1 MKLAVSN
8 RSLRWTAFV
17 PVLLLLV
24 HTAEA
29 KGPSAAM
36 TVAVTSVERT
46 PVSQSVVATGNVV
59 AWREIPVST
68 EASGLAVTQVVADE
82 GTLVVEGQV
91 LARLND
97 ARIRAELIKQQAV
110 ILELEAN
117 LASAKSDLNRAKSV
131 ATGVITEQTIEQRET
146 LVKTTEA
153 RLEAA
158 RAQLFDIQVRQRQ
171 AVILAPAAGMVSSR
185 AVTIGQVVQVGTEMF
200 RIIQD
205 GRIEVDARV
214 LESDLPAAS
223 VGQTVKI
230 VGPTGRTEQGV
241 VRVVSPIV
249 DPKTRLGTVRIALDR
264 DTQLKPG
271 MFARVEVAVDTKLA
285 LTVPFKAL
293 VWRDAKA
300 YVFRVSADSMVSLI
314 EVKVGRGT
322 AARVE
327 VLDGLSR
334 GDRVVS
340 QGAGLLN
347 NGDAVF
353 VETVSFGSR
362 TVR

>member
-1 MKLAVSN
+1 
-8 RSLRWTAFV
+8 
-17 PVLLLLV
+17 
-24 HTAEA
+24 
-29 KGPSAAM
+29 M
-36 TVAVTSVERT
+36 TVAVTSVERA

-68 EASGLAVTQVVADE
+68 EASGLAVTQMVADE
-82 GTLVVEGQV
+82 GALVVEGQV

-110 ILELEAN
+110 IIELEAS
-117 LASAKSDLNRAKSV
+117 LAIAKSDVSRAHSV
-131 ATGVITEQTIEQRET
+131 PVGVITAQAIEQRET
-146 LVKTTEA
+146 LVKITEA
-153 RLEAA
+153 KLEAA
-158 RAQLFDIQVRQRQ
+158 RAQLFDIEVRQRQ
-171 AVILAPAAGMVSSR
+171 TVILAPAAGKVSSR
-185 AVTIGQVVQVGTEMF
+185 AVTIGQVVQAGTEMF
-200 RIIQD
+200 RIIQE
-205 GRIEVDARV
+205 GRIEVDARI

-223 VGQTVKI
+223 VGQTAKI
-230 VGPTGRTEQGV
+230 VGPTGKTEQGI
-241 VRVVSPIV
+241 VRAVSPIV
-249 DPKTRLGTVRIALDR
+249 DPKTRLGTVRVALDR

-271 MFARVEVAVDTKLA
+271 MFARVEVAIETKLA

-300 YVFRVSADSMVSLI
+300 YVFRVSADSMVWLT
-314 EVKVGRGT
+314 EVRVGRGS

-353 VETVSFGSR
+353 VETAAFRNGTIR
-362 TVR
+362 